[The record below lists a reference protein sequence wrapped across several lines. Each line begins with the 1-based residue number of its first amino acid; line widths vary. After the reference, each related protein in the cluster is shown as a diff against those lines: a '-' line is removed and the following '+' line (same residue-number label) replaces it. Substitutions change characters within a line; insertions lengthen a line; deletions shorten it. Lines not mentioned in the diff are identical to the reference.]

1 MPNSE
6 LHRLISDLSISGE
19 ADSPGAFTI
28 SPEQAR
34 EKLSQ
39 FALFQTRQ
47 YVVNVVA
54 SAVAGGAS
62 TIKVRTAPCRVAFDY
77 DGEPLSEHDL
87 HSLWNQLLSPTSPRL
102 HELAMALNAA
112 RRLSTQMILVES
124 WSEGD
129 LWRLEVVGDELR
141 VSRSDEPGEGTKVT
155 VVESS
160 WSNPRA
166 WLFGPSEDL
175 FLLGV
180 TYLGPSQ
187 LMLNDRSLRRNVRLG
202 HSPGCAA
209 WRHLT
214 PAAPEASRLRV
225 EQPDPLVAPLCASD
239 VADSGSS
246 LEAVITL
253 GSTEECQRERLLLLC
268 HGIAVPRPAVA
279 LGYTFASA
287 VVVAK
292 GLRKNLSHSDLVEDE
307 TYARLL
313 EELRFQVE
321 ELIVS
326 RLDDPRPLPDSVA
339 HPLYA
344 QADELKR
351 RLGDRRLDEA
361 RKVVDRWLHE
371 VHFARD
377 VANEGLWAKVSH
389 ELSLLEG
396 EPAAA
401 METRLAG
408 KLREVGQAFFRTGK
422 TQQAAACWERL
433 LQLGRMRKAA
443 WVGAES
449 QVRDR
454 LRLACGIVDE
464 LTTGLEG
471 YQRALMERMSGHP
484 ERATALS
491 SEPLHWAE
499 ALLALRQEE
508 EAELLLREILKREK
522 SPEAAEHLSDLLAF
536 SHQPAIRDRAE
547 ALVWREKSLGWRVA
561 SWPGLETMM
570 LTDVAQLARS
580 VSTASWIRHEAR
592 LAMSSLAQPLAELN
606 RQLDRARD
614 RLRRQKLATP
624 TLKALV
630 LATEARWGPAS
641 AVAQLAL
648 TRAVHMLREAG
659 QWREADDLLARGHLV
674 QRLCGDWDTPTSG

>member
-1 MPNSE
+1 MLKDE
-6 LHRLISDLSISGE
+6 LNQLISDLSVSGE
-19 ADSPGAFTI
+19 ADSSGAFTI

-39 FALFQTRQ
+39 FALFKTRQ

-62 TIKVRTAPCRVAFDY
+62 TIKVRTAPCRITFDY

-112 RRLSTQMILVES
+112 RRLSTQRIQVES
-124 WSEGD
+124 WSEGE

-141 VSRSDEPGEGTKVT
+141 VSRSEEPGEGTKVT

-160 WSNPRA
+160 WSNPKA

-187 LMLNDRSLRRNVRLG
+187 LMLNDRSLRRNVRFG

-214 PAAPEASRLRV
+214 PAAPEAARLRV
-225 EQPDPLVAPLCASD
+225 EQPEPLVAPFCASD
-239 VADSGSS
+239 VADSGSD

-268 HGIAVPRPAVA
+268 HGIAVPRPARA
-279 LGYTFASA
+279 LGYPFASA

-307 TYARLL
+307 VYGKLL
-313 EELRFQVE
+313 EELRCQTE
-321 ELIVS
+321 ALIVS

-339 HPLYA
+339 LPLYA
-344 QADELKR
+344 QSDELKERFTKRGLARQR
-351 RLGDRRLDEA
+351 R
-361 RKVVDRWLHE
+361 VVDRWIHE

-377 VANEGLWAKVSH
+377 VANEGLWDKVSH
-389 ELSLLEG
+389 ELSLLAG

-408 KLREVGQAFFRTGK
+408 KLREAGQAFFRTGK
-422 TQQAAACWERL
+422 TQRAAACWERL

-449 QVRDR
+449 RVRDR

-471 YQRALMERMSGHP
+471 HQRALMERMLGRP
-484 ERATALS
+484 ERATDLS
-491 SEPLHWAE
+491 LQPLHRAE
-499 ALLALRQEE
+499 ALLALRQDE
-508 EAELLLREILKREK
+508 EAELLLREILKRET
-522 SPEAAEHLSDLLAF
+522 SAEAAEHLSDLLAF
-536 SHQPAIRDRAE
+536 TSHPAIKDRAE
-547 ALVWREKSLGWRVA
+547 ALAWRERALAWRA
-561 SWPGLETMM
+561 TRWPGLETMM
-570 LTDVAQLARS
+570 LVDVAQLARS

-592 LAMSSLAQPLAELN
+592 LAISSLDQPLAELAG
-606 RQLDRARD
+606 QLDKARE

-624 TLKALV
+624 AVKALV
-630 LATEARWGPAS
+630 LATEARWGPDS
-641 AVAQLAL
+641 AVARCTLV
-648 TRAVHMLREAG
+648 RAVHMLREAD
-659 QWREADDLLARGHLV
+659 QWPEADDLLARGHLV
-674 QRLCGDWDTPTSG
+674 QDLCQEWATSG